1 MMSKSLSYCALS
13 GSRASHRAN
22 SSVVSTKG
30 FDPGRAP
37 SHSFLSLTRNPSL
50 EPPARFEPTRKEPHD
65 VVI

>member
-1 MMSKSLSYCALS
+1 MMSKSLSFGALS

-37 SHSFLSLTRNPSL
+37 SRSFLNLTRNPSL
-50 EPPARFEPTRKEPHD
+50 EPPARFEPTAKAEGD
-65 VVI
+65 IVL